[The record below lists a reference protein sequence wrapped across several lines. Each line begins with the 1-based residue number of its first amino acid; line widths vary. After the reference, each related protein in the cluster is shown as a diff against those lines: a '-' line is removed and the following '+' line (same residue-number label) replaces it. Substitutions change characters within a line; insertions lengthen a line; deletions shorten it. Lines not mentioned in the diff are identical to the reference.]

1 MREDPPH
8 RASRPAEADP
18 HAGARV
24 LHAGPGLTDAST
36 AVILVHGRGGSA
48 EGILDLAGAIGG
60 DGVAWLAPEA
70 RDNSWYPFSFLAPI
84 ESNEPWLSSSLAL
97 LDLLVGRC
105 GKAGLPPERVML
117 AGFSQ
122 GACLSAEY
130 AARHARRYGGLVLL
144 SGGLIGPPGTAR
156 DYHGSLAGTPVFL
169 GCSDVDPHIP
179 VERAHETTRVLQ
191 GLGAEVDE
199 RIYSGLGH
207 TVIDDEIEAARKIV
221 HSIVADGPEA
231 AGPEAPERHP
241 GPQ

>member
-1 MREDPPH
+1 MREDPSH
-8 RASRPAEADP
+8 RASRPAEVDP

-24 LHAGPGLTDAST
+24 LHAGPSLTDAST
-36 AVILVHGRGGSA
+36 AAILVHGRGGSA

-70 RDNSWYPFSFLAPI
+70 RGGSWYPLSFLADI

-105 GKAGLPPERVML
+105 GEAGLPPERVVL

-144 SGGLIGPPGTAR
+144 SGGLIGPPGTPR

-179 VERAHETTRVLQ
+179 VERVHETTRVLQ

-199 RIYSGLGH
+199 RIYPGLGH
-207 TVIDDEIEAARKIV
+207 TVIDDEIETARKIV
-221 HSIVADGPEA
+221 HSIVADGPGA
-231 AGPEAPERHP
+231 DGPEAPERHP
-241 GPQ
+241 GPR